1 MMKQNLPQ
9 LIVALS
15 FLGAGCA
22 VRQRDFSALVD
33 FVVVAI
39 CTGVLSGAFGR
50 L

>member
-1 MMKQNLPQ
+1 MKTVLPQ
-9 LIVALS
+9 IIVAVS
-15 FLGAGCA
+15 MYGAGCA

-33 FVVVAI
+33 FFVVAL